1 MLSREN
7 QINLLFFDGFLGGFG
22 WAGVGFLK
30 SDEFVSL
37 ADKKAGSGCQFIKIC
52 IIFADNI
59 NVVEISSLKFRGY
72 EKEIVDSPGGDDGRD
87 CGG

>member
-7 QINLLFFDGFLGGFG
+7 QINLLFFGGFG

-30 SDEFVSL
+30 IDEFVSL

>member
-37 ADKKAGSGCQFIKIC
+37 DRQKSGERTPVYKDLHYLC
-52 IIFADNI
+52 
-59 NVVEISSLKFRGY
+59 R
-72 EKEIVDSPGGDDGRD
+72 
-87 CGG
+87 

>member
-7 QINLLFFDGFLGGFG
+7 QINLLFFGGFD
-22 WAGVGFLK
+22 WAGAGFLK

-59 NVVEISSLKFRGY
+59 NVVEISSLKFEGY

>member
-1 MLSREN
+1 MLSREI
-7 QINLLFFDGFLGGFG
+7 QLNLLFFGGFG
-22 WAGVGFLK
+22 WARVGFLK

-37 ADKKAGSGCQFIKIC
+37 ADKKAESVYQFIKIC

-59 NVVEISSLKFRGY
+59 NVVETSSLKFRGY

>member
-22 WAGVGFLK
+22 WARVRFLK

-37 ADKKAGSGCQFIKIC
+37 ADKKA
-52 IIFADNI
+52 
-59 NVVEISSLKFRGY
+59 R
-72 EKEIVDSPGGDDGRD
+72 DG
-87 CGG
+87 